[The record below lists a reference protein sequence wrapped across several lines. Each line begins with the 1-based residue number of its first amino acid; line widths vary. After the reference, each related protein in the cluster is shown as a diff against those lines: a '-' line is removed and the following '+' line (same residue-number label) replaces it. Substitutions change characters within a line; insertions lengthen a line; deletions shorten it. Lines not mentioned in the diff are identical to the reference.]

1 MRRFTTALL
10 CAIVAPVVGHTQ
22 GVCALTSPT
31 IKGRLVVMVRT
42 HDRPTPPLLYTQSG
56 DTCVRGHTTQIRAAS
71 LARTGS
77 RCAELRRGGR
87 RA

>member
-42 HDRPTPPLLYTQSG
+42 HDRPPSPPPA
-56 DTCVRGHTTQIRAAS
+56 HTK
-71 LARTGS
+71 
-77 RCAELRRGGR
+77 
-87 RA
+87 